1 MFKTDRTF
9 IKGLLTESSKETV
22 SSLIKYFDLPILLE
36 RTLTELYVEGL
47 CIKKIAYKYNVD
59 ERTIKRYHTKA
70 LDLAEANVLDL
81 AEERLFTGLFG
92 STTLD
97 AKAQW
102 LLKFLGIDI
111 NDLIQNFEGVVKPL
125 MDDDGLV
132 NAELARSLV
141 STKSPLLSNII
152 PTYNFRFG

>member
-1 MFKTDRTF
+1 MLTDVRQN
-9 IKGLLTESSKETV
+9 E
-22 SSLIKYFDLPILLE
+22 
-36 RTLTELYVEGL
+36 
-47 CIKKIAYKYNVD
+47 
-59 ERTIKRYHTKA
+59 
-70 LDLAEANVLDL
+70 LDLAESLW
-81 AEERLFTGLFG
+81 
-92 STTLD
+92 
-97 AKAQW
+97 KHW

-152 PTYNFRFG
+152 PTYNFRLVDVSDGVVELLKGLLNGRI

>member
-1 MFKTDRTF
+1 MLTDVRQN
-9 IKGLLTESSKETV
+9 E
-22 SSLIKYFDLPILLE
+22 
-36 RTLTELYVEGL
+36 
-47 CIKKIAYKYNVD
+47 
-59 ERTIKRYHTKA
+59 
-70 LDLAEANVLDL
+70 LDL

-92 STTLD
+92 SITLD

-152 PTYNFRFG
+152 PTYNFRLVDVSDGVVELLKGLLNGRI

>member
-1 MFKTDRTF
+1 MLTDVRQN
-9 IKGLLTESSKETV
+9 E
-22 SSLIKYFDLPILLE
+22 
-36 RTLTELYVEGL
+36 
-47 CIKKIAYKYNVD
+47 
-59 ERTIKRYHTKA
+59 
-70 LDLAEANVLDL
+70 LDL

-152 PTYNFRFG
+152 PTYNFRLVDVSDGVVELLKGLLNGRI